1 MTLERADEI
10 VCLNKNKFVRIANR
24 KLYILVIKWA
34 KNGMMIERRPE
45 KITGGTKMSDTHISD
60 SVFYIGVSDRTLDLF
75 ESQYQIP
82 DGVTY
87 NSYVILD
94 EKTAV
99 LDTVDVRA
107 SEQWLA
113 NLEQALAGEP
123 VDYLVISHMEPDH
136 AANIERFV
144 KLHPEAKLV
153 GNAKTFGMI
162 RQFFDFDLENQKVEV
177 KEGDTLNLGKHV
189 LQFFMAPM
197 VHWPEVMVTYE
208 QTEKILFSADGFGRF
223 GMMDSETEW
232 GEEAA
237 RYYLNIVG
245 KYGVQVQALLKKAAN
260 LDIQIICPLHG
271 PILKDN
277 LEYYLNQYQI
287 WSTYQPEQHGVL
299 IAYASIHG
307 NTAKVAKR
315 LAEILGE
322 QGEKQVEVLDLSRTD
337 MSFAVRKAFY
347 YDRMVVAAATYDG
360 GVFPCMEEFLLHI
373 RSKNYQKRTVG
384 IVENGS
390 WAPMAGKVIK
400 GMLESMKEIEILDP
414 LVTVKSALKDADLT
428 AMQELAGALIK
439 S

>member
-1 MTLERADEI
+1 
-10 VCLNKNKFVRIANR
+10 
-24 KLYILVIKWA
+24 
-34 KNGMMIERRPE
+34 
-45 KITGGTKMSDTHISD
+45 MSDTHISD

-271 PILKDN
+271 PILKEN

-390 WAPMAGKVIK
+390 WAPMAGWVIK
-400 GMLESMKEIEILDP
+400 RTIKKIEGTKLLGP
-414 LVTVKSALKDADLT
+414 RVRGK
-428 AMQELAGALIK
+428 
-439 S
+439 

>member
-1 MTLERADEI
+1 M
-10 VCLNKNKFVRIANR
+10 
-24 KLYILVIKWA
+24 
-34 KNGMMIERRPE
+34 
-45 KITGGTKMSDTHISD
+45 
-60 SVFYIGVSDRTLDLF
+60 DLF
-75 ESQYQIP
+75 ESQYPIP

-107 SEQWLA
+107 SEQWFA

-136 AANIERFV
+136 AANIERFA
-144 KLHPEAKLV
+144 KMHPEAKLV

-162 RQFFDFDLENQKVEV
+162 RQFFDFDLENRKIEV
-177 KEGDTLNLGKHV
+177 KEGDTLSLGKHV

-223 GMMDSETEW
+223 GMMDSGEEW

-271 PILKDN
+271 PVLKEN
-277 LEYYLNQYQI
+277 LEYYLKLYQI

-307 NTAKVAKR
+307 NTAKAAKR
-315 LAEILGE
+315 LAGMLEE
-322 QGEKQVEVLDLSRTD
+322 QGEKQVEVLDLSRAD

-390 WAPMAGKVIK
+390 WAPMAGKVMRGI
-400 GMLESMKEIEILDP
+400 LESMKEVVVLEP
-414 LVTVKSALKDADLT
+414 TVTVKSALKDTD
-428 AMQELAGALIK
+428 LAGMQALARALV
-439 S
+439 SVG